1 MDYEPDKKQKE
12 LQLKEAETIEE
23 DNLSVLSVSST
34 DSIDNKKF
42 ELKGQY
48 TCDECPLIPK
58 IISTDVSTRTINLK
72 CELHGLKTIDIN
84 RYINN
89 SLNFNTLN
97 WKCSKCKNIQRNFKN
112 MKFKYCEC
120 GKVFCGSCFKVHEEE
135 DKHKFSIDSDSF
147 DLKCKRS
154 KEHFKESYIGYC
166 FECKVQF
173 CYKCQEDHRWHEH
186 TEINNMMMEESDIK
200 KIKELNRQYK
210 GLISYYENLIRLNEL
225 IINSYY
231 NCKNNYYNLNNI
243 NTIIKNYD
251 RNKII
256 DPLNEIENRSIIP
269 GENNTNLK
277 TFMKE
282 LYRIDLKDEDNKIEI
297 NNKYF
302 NNYDLRILTQIPLD
316 NIKLLILENNA
327 ISKIDCLVHSKLN
340 NLLILNLNNNA
351 ISDISILEKVKFDG
365 IQAIFLRSNAI
376 KDISVFSKKKFEAL
390 RQLDLRNNIID
401 DIKLFE
407 NWKDNMEN
415 LQSLYV
421 SYNPYDKTK
430 FESAIEKIKEIIERE
445 Y

>member
-1 MDYEPDKKQKE
+1 MEDKKGLQVKE
-12 LQLKEAETIEE
+12 EETIED
-23 DNLSVLSVSST
+23 DNLSVLSISST
-34 DSIDNKKF
+34 DSIDDEKF
-42 ELKGQY
+42 KLKGQY

-58 IISTDVSTRTINLK
+58 IISTDVRTRTINLK

-84 RYINN
+84 SYINN
-89 SLNFNTLN
+89 SMNFNTLN
-97 WKCSKCKNIQRNFKN
+97 WKCSKCKNIQRKFLK

-120 GKVFCGSCFKVHEEE
+120 GQVFCGSCFTIHEQN
-135 DKHKFSIDSDSF
+135 DGHKFSIDSDSF
-147 DLKCKRS
+147 DLKCKKS

-210 GLISYYENLIRLNEL
+210 GLISYYKNLIRLNEL
-225 IINSYY
+225 IIDSYY

-256 DPLNEIENRSIIP
+256 DPLNEIENRAIIP
-269 GENNTNLK
+269 GDNNTNLK

-282 LYRIDLKDEDNKIEI
+282 LYKLDLKDEDNKIEI

-302 NNYDLRILTQIPLD
+302 NNYDLKILTQIPLN

-376 KDISVFSKKKFEAL
+376 KDISVFSKKKFESL

-415 LQSLYV
+415 LQSLYL
-421 SYNPYDKTK
+421 SYNPYDKSK

>member
-1 MDYEPDKKQKE
+1 MEEFAPNKKE
-12 LQLKEAETIEE
+12 LAVKEAEIED
-23 DNLSVLSVSST
+23 DNLSVLSISST

-42 ELKGQY
+42 ELRGQY

-58 IISTDVSTRTINLK
+58 IINTDVRTRTINLK

-89 SLNFNTLN
+89 SMNYNTLN

-120 GKVFCGSCFKVHEEE
+120 GQIFCGSCFKIHESA
-135 DKHKFSIDSDSF
+135 DGHKISIDSDMF
-147 DLKCKRS
+147 DLKCK
-154 KEHFKESYIGYC
+154 KAKDHFKESYIGYC
-166 FECKVQF
+166 NECKVQF
-173 CYKCQEDHRWHEH
+173 CNKCKEEHKWHEQ
-186 TEINNMMMEESDIK
+186 TEINNMIMEESDIK

-225 IINSYY
+225 IISSYY

-256 DPLNEIENRSIIP
+256 DPFNEIENRAIIP
-269 GENNTNLK
+269 GEDNTNLK

-282 LYRIDLKDEDNKIEI
+282 LYRLELKEDDNKIEV

-302 NNYDLRILTQIPLD
+302 NNYDLKVLTQIPLD
-316 NIKLLILENNA
+316 NLKILILENNA
-327 ISKIDCLVHSKLN
+327 ISKIDCLSNSKFD

-351 ISDISILEKVKFDG
+351 ISDISILEKVKFTG
-365 IQAIFLRSNAI
+365 IQAMFFRHNAI
-376 KDISVFSKKKFEAL
+376 KDISVFGKKKFGAL
-390 RQLDLRNNIID
+390 RQLDLRNNNID
-401 DIKLFE
+401 DIKVFE
-407 NWKDNMEN
+407 NWKENMEN
-415 LQSLYV
+415 LQSLYLIF
-421 SYNPYDKTK
+421 NPYDKAK